1 MRLLLRICVLALMVH
16 AGLVLLV
23 TLFQRRLLYLPSRI
37 STEDLAILARA
48 GNFQPWTNAVGQRV
62 GWWRPVPSGRAQGCV
77 LVTHGNA
84 GSAVGRDYLANPI
97 QEALALD
104 VYLLEYPGYGDRP
117 GEPTQDT
124 LLAAAREAAGL
135 LAGRTNLFL
144 MGESLGTGVASYL
157 ASELG
162 PKVSGVLL
170 MVPYNRMTDTAAS
183 HYPWLPVRWLLR
195 DRYPSA
201 DWLPRYGG
209 PVAFLL
215 AGADS
220 IVPSRL
226 GQALYDAFP
235 GRKRIWVIPGADH
248 EDVLAQPE
256 SWWSEVGAFWGL
268 SGNAS
273 RP

>member
-1 MRLLLRICVLALMVH
+1 MRLPLRISVLGLMVY

-23 TLFQRRLLYLPSRI
+23 TVFQRRLLYLPTRFHGRPRHPR
-37 STEDLAILARA
+37 ARGKFSAMDQRGGSA
-48 GNFQPWTNAVGQRV
+48 GGVVEAGSL
-62 GWWRPVPSGRAQGCV
+62 GKAQGCV

-104 VYLLEYPGYGDRP
+104 VFLLEYPGYGDRLENRP
-117 GEPTQDT
+117 RTRCSPRLQ
-124 LLAAAREAAGL
+124 EAAGL

-144 MGESLGTGVASYL
+144 VGESLGTGVASYL

-162 PKVSGVLL
+162 SKVSGVLL

-183 HYPWLPVRWLLR
+183 HYPWLPVRWLLK

-215 AGADS
+215 AGADR

-226 GQALYDAFP
+226 GQALYDAYP
-235 GRKRIWVIPGADH
+235 GRKRIWVIPG
-248 EDVLAQPE
+248 PTT
-256 SWWSEVGAFWGL
+256 
-268 SGNAS
+268 
-273 RP
+273 RTC

>member
-1 MRLLLRICVLALMVH
+1 MRLLLRIGVLGLMVY

-23 TLFQRRLLYLPSRI
+23 ALFQRRLLYLPSRI
-37 STEDLAILARA
+37 STADLASLAQA

-62 GWWRPVPSGRAQGCV
+62 GWWRPVPSGRSQGCV

-104 VYLLEYPGYGDRP
+104 VYLLEYPGYEDRP
-117 GEPTQDT
+117 GEPTQES

-144 MGESLGTGVASYL
+144 VGESLGTGVASYL
-157 ASELG
+157 ASKLG
-162 PKVSGVLL
+162 SKVSGVLL

-183 HYPWLPVRWLLR
+183 HYPWLPVRWLLK
-195 DRYPSA
+195 DPYPSA

-215 AGADS
+215 AGSDR

-226 GQALYDAFP
+226 GQALYDAYP

-248 EDVLAQPE
+248 EDVLSQPE
-256 SWWSEVGAFWGL
+256 SWWEEVGAFWGL
-268 SGNAS
+268 SGTS
-273 RP
+273 RRP